1 MAISF
6 GFSVPDEPGVYFEI
20 DHSQTGVGKRSASRV
35 LVMGPMLSGGSATE
49 DIPIFI
55 PSAGAAGGLFGAGSV
70 LAGMVEHVKKA
81 YPAAEV
87 WALPQADPAGTAPA
101 AICTVTATGV
111 KAGVIPLY
119 IGGVYVPV
127 AVDDDDTANVI
138 VGKIK
143 DAVNA
148 KAELSVTATT
158 DNATVTFTFKHA
170 AALGSSYDIRQGY
183 RREQLPEGVGVG
195 IGAMSAGAGV
205 PDLEASLAALGDVEF
220 DTIIHPYTDAGSL
233 QAIKIEMASRWSPL
247 RSVYGLVNTAVSGT
261 YEALTSWASTGP
273 NDQYTTVLGLAGSPT
288 PPWIA
293 AAALGAL
300 TAQHQMDAADA
311 TLAQGFAGLELYG
324 VLPPLPGDSLTVVER
339 NILLKYGL
347 ATVSHVSNTS
357 YLSRARTSYTTD
369 AHGSPDRSLF
379 DQRTLAIL
387 MRLIRQDRQDF
398 LREYSGSALTS
409 SPAAPGVRS
418 ATVEQIRGWFLARYM
433 RRQDA
438 ALVQNVD
445 KFMAELIVERDEENP
460 NQINVLYPPQLTGW
474 LAVMAGRVAFRLV

>member
-20 DHSQTGVGKRSASRV
+20 DHSQTGVGGRSASRV

-101 AICTVTATGV
+101 AICTVTAAGA

-127 AVDDDDTANVI
+127 AVDDDDTANAI
-138 VGKIK
+138 AGKIK

-183 RREQLPEGVGVG
+183 RESSYPK
-195 IGAMSAGAGV
+195 ASAS
-205 PDLEASLAALGDVEF
+205 ASAPCQPGPGCRILK
-220 DTIIHPYTDAGSL
+220 HP
-233 QAIKIEMASRWSPL
+233 W
-247 RSVYGLVNTAVSGT
+247 
-261 YEALTSWASTGP
+261 
-273 NDQYTTVLGLAGSPT
+273 
-288 PPWIA
+288 PPWGTLNLTPLSIHTLTPGPCRRSRSKWR
-293 AAALGAL
+293 LG
-300 TAQHQMDAADA
+300 
-311 TLAQGFAGLELYG
+311 G
-324 VLPPLPGDSLTVVER
+324 
-339 NILLKYGL
+339 
-347 ATVSHVSNTS
+347 
-357 YLSRARTSYTTD
+357 
-369 AHGSPDRSLF
+369 
-379 DQRTLAIL
+379 
-387 MRLIRQDRQDF
+387 
-398 LREYSGSALTS
+398 
-409 SPAAPGVRS
+409 
-418 ATVEQIRGWFLARYM
+418 
-433 RRQDA
+433 RRCEA
-438 ALVQNVD
+438 
-445 KFMAELIVERDEENP
+445 FMA
-460 NQINVLYPPQLTGW
+460 
-474 LAVMAGRVAFRLV
+474 